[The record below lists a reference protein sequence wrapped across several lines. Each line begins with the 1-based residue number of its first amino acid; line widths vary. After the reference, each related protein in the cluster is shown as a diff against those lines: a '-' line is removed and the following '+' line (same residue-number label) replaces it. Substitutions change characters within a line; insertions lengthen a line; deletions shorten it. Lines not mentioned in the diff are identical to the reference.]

1 MLSVKHNIKPCSN
14 TGLFCVSLAWI
25 CCYNLYNM
33 KYLLSLLLLVT
44 VTANAQVKQP
54 KVVTECT
61 VDFTVSLGEGDAANA
76 QQSSMVLYVKGQQ
89 SRLDFKTPSFTQV
102 KYYDGKTKSAVIL
115 QDLGATKL
123 RRDLDSAK
131 WNQLNKQYE
140 GLSVVFTDE
149 TKTILGYECRKA
161 NITLKDGSTYS
172 LFYATEIVPSSK
184 EYEFQFRSIP
194 GFVLEYEAA
203 ADGSNRKVKYTAT
216 KINLSP
222 VPASKFELPKS
233 GYRVL

>member
-1 MLSVKHNIKPCSN
+1 
-14 TGLFCVSLAWI
+14 
-25 CCYNLYNM
+25 M
-33 KYLLSLLLLVT
+33 KYLLSILLIISLSAT
-44 VTANAQVKQP
+44 AQVKP

-61 VDFTVSLGEGDAANA
+61 VDFSVTLGDGDPTST
-76 QQSSMVLYVKGQQ
+76 QSALILYIKGQQ
-89 SRLDFKTPSFTQV
+89 SRLDFITPAFSQV

-115 QDLGATKL
+115 QEAGATKL
-123 RRDLDSAK
+123 RRDLDSVK
-131 WNQLNKQYE
+131 WNQMNQPYN
-140 GLSVVFTDE
+140 GLSIVYTDE
-149 TKTILGYECRKA
+149 TKTILGYECKKA
-161 NITLKDGSTYS
+161 NITLKDGKIYS
-172 LFYATEIVPSSK
+172 LFYATEIVPSNK

-203 ADGSNRKVKYTAT
+203 AEGGNKKVRYTAT

>member
-1 MLSVKHNIKPCSN
+1 MKYILSVF
-14 TGLFCVSLAWI
+14 LFISLAA
-25 CCYNLYNM
+25 
-33 KYLLSLLLLVT
+33 
-44 VTANAQVKQP
+44 TAQPRP

-61 VDFTVSLGEGDAANA
+61 VDFNVALGDSGTSPTNT
-76 QQSSMVLYVKGQQ
+76 MVLYVKGQQ
-89 SRLDFKTPSFTQV
+89 SRLDFVTPSFTQI
-102 KYYDGKTKSAVIL
+102 KYYDSRTRSAVIL
-115 QDLGATKL
+115 QDLGATKV

-131 WNQLNKQYE
+131 WNQLNKQYD
-140 GLSVVFTDE
+140 GLSVVYTDE

-161 NITLKDGSTYS
+161 NITLKDGSMYS
-172 LFYATEIVPSSK
+172 LYYATEIVPSSK

-203 ADGSNRKVKYTAT
+203 AVGGNRKVKYTAT